1 MANILD
7 YLDWRGDLTWRESPF
22 NEVDNLML
30 AELSFLELEGIVPDV
45 GEGRP
50 VPLHQAVDAF
60 FERQAGREMS
70 MGVLVPDAILTMA
83 RKMAAAPRF
92 RELELSAFRS
102 VLDQRREAQFAAL
115 TIALD
120 RERRYLSFRGTDDTL
135 VGWKED
141 FNMTFL
147 PTVPSQRLAAEYV
160 RAVAAAQKR
169 TRLVLGGHSKGGN
182 IAVYAAFHCAPAV
195 QRRITAVYSNDGPG
209 FKEPLQRLA
218 CYQWMRG
225 KMISIVPESSVV
237 GMLLEHEDNY
247 TVVKSSRQGVSQHDG
262 FSWEVLGTA
271 FVRGEALSG
280 EGRASERAIRSFL
293 DALDDEQRR
302 QFVDAMFEVLGSTNA
317 QTLSQ
322 LDADWGKALPQM
334 FRSFCELDRTSRRML
349 ADAVGTLLRTNTEIW
364 MGGLEERGQELR
376 RKLGG
381 AGRGERQH
389 P

>member
-7 YLDWRGDLTWRESPF
+7 YLDWRGDLTWEESPF
-22 NEVDNLML
+22 NEVDNLIL
-30 AELSFLELEGIVPDV
+30 AELSFLELTGIVPEV

-50 VPLHQAVDAF
+50 VPLGQAVEAF
-60 FERQAGREMS
+60 FARQEGRAVS

-92 RELELSAFRS
+92 RDLRLSAFRS
-102 VLDQRREAQFAAL
+102 VLDQEAEVQFAAL

-147 PTVPSQRLAAEYV
+147 PTVPSQRLAADYV
-160 RAVAAAQKR
+160 QAVAETQKK
-169 TRLVLGGHSKGGN
+169 TRLLLGGHSKGGN
-182 IAVYAAFHCAPAV
+182 LAVYGAVHCPPAV
-195 QRRITAVYSNDGPG
+195 QRRIDAVYSNDGPG
-209 FKEPLQRLA
+209 FKEPLGDQPA
-218 CYQWMRG
+218 YQAVRER
-225 KMISIVPESSVV
+225 IRSIVPESSVV
-237 GMLLEHEDNY
+237 GMLLEHGDDY

-280 EGRASERAIRSFL
+280 EGQANERAIRSFL
-293 DALDDEQRR
+293 DSLDDGQRR
-302 QFVDAMFEVLGSTNA
+302 RFVDAMFEVLGSTNA
-317 QTLSQ
+317 QTLSD

-334 FRSFCELDRTSRRML
+334 FRSFCELDRESRRML
-349 ADAVGTLLRTNTEIW
+349 TDAVRTLLKTSTEIW
-364 MGGLEERGQELR
+364 MGGLEARGQELR

-381 AGRGERQH
+381 AGEGE
-389 P
+389 